1 MIPILYKE
9 DETNFEHNG
18 IGLLTDCISCITH
31 HKRNDTFILEM
42 KYPVF
47 GVRRD
52 KIVAKA
58 IIKAKA
64 DDIHDA
70 QLFRIYSLSKP
81 SNGYITVKAEHISCE
96 LKDNFVESCTYEGNC
111 IGALETLND
120 AAAFRTRFNFSS
132 DIKMIGKI
140 NLERKNLWNC
150 ITGTSG
156 SIIDTYGNG
165 ADIVRDNFNIAVKQ
179 NGGTNRKVLIEYT
192 KNLNNF
198 KCSEDW
204 SNCYTKIYPY
214 VINSET
220 QEVFSLTDKYVD
232 SEYIGRD
239 YNPRILPV
247 DFSQSYKNFS
257 DVTEENLRS
266 KAVAYFKNNRCDI
279 PKLKYSLELVAL
291 SNTEEYKNAGLSE
304 KVALFD
310 TVIVRHKVYGIDTE
324 IKVIEDKYN
333 ALTEKHIKLVLNDSG
348 TSVRS
353 ELNNITNTIV
363 DEKIDTSLKNSA
375 SVEYV
380 NQSIADLSA
389 AITGCDGGYVRL
401 NPEKNPSEILVMDNE
416 DINAAQVIWRW
427 NKEGLGVSTTGYNG
441 SFVGLARDGKL
452 VVNEA
457 TAYKMTASLI
467 EAGILKSVDSQTAF
481 NLDTGLIT
489 LYDNVNK
496 NYSLE
501 IGNNQ
506 IVFFD
511 RYDALHNQKNVVGIF
526 SSEKVIGDTFGY
538 HIGGDNT
545 RYGAMYRINSGDFF
559 IISADNIAGQPIPV
573 VMIDN
578 TANGSNNLCQ
588 GSRVAIRGDVVM
600 QLSSAIN
607 FDYGNEFSGAVRGG
621 ISNGNID
628 IWGTNN
634 VTVTTGNQVHLK
646 VNNTGVEVIGTF
658 TDSSDLAYKKN
669 VKPLNKDTLQILK
682 DIDIYE
688 YEENGTTEIGLLA
701 QEAVKVVPD
710 IIKGDVTETTI
721 EEANIMTEEERAEK
735 LKDGKG
741 ASVDVYSMLSLLWD
755 ANKKLLGKIEM
766 LENEVKI
773 LKERR

>member
-1 MIPILYKE
+1 MIPILYRE
-9 DETNFEHNG
+9 DETDFSHNG
-18 IGLLTDCISCITH
+18 LGLLTDCISCITH

-64 DDIHDA
+64 DDIHDP

-111 IGALETLND
+111 IGALETLNNV
-120 AAAFRTRFNFSS
+120 AAFKTRFNFSS
-132 DIKMIGKI
+132 DITMIGKI
-140 NLERKNLWNC
+140 KLERKNLWDC
-150 ITGTSG
+150 IVGTSG
-156 SIIDTYGNG
+156 SIIDTFGNG

-204 SNCYTKIYPY
+204 SSCYTRIYPY
-214 VINSET
+214 VINAET
-220 QEVFSLTDKYVD
+220 QEVFTLADKYVD
-232 SEYIGRD
+232 SEYISRD
-239 YNPRILPV
+239 KNPRIIPI
-247 DFSQSYKNFS
+247 DFSQAYKNFS
-257 DVTEENLRS
+257 DVTEDNLRS
-266 KAVAYFKNNRCDI
+266 KAVSYFKNNKCDI

-291 SNTEEYKNAGLSE
+291 SNTEEYKDTGLSE

-333 ALTEKHIKLVLNDSG
+333 TLTEKHIKLVLNDPGS
-348 TSVRS
+348 SVRS

-363 DEKIDTSLKNSA
+363 EEKIDTSLKNSA

-427 NKEGLGVSTTGYNG
+427 NKEGLGVSTNGYNG

-506 IVFFD
+506 IVFYD
-511 RYDALHNQKNVVGIF
+511 RYDALHNQKNVIGTI
-526 SSEKVIGDTFGY
+526 SSEKVEGTIFGY
-538 HIGGDNT
+538 NIGANNT
-545 RYGAMYRINSGDFF
+545 RYGAMYRINNGDFLMISGD
-559 IISADNIAGQPIPV
+559 NTVNQPIPLIMV
-573 VMIDN
+573 DN
-578 TANGSNNLCQ
+578 TADGANNLCQ

-600 QLSSAIN
+600 QLSSSIN
-607 FDYGNEFSGAVRGG
+607 FDYGNEFSGSIRGG
-621 ISNGNID
+621 IANGNID
-628 IWGTNN
+628 IWGVND
-634 VTVTTGNQVHLK
+634 VTVTTGNQIHLK
-646 VNNTGVEVIGTF
+646 VTTTGVEVIGTF

-669 VKPLNKDTLQILK
+669 VRKLDKDTLQILK

-688 YEENGTTEIGLLA
+688 YEENGTAEIGLLA

-710 IIKGDVTETTI
+710 IIKGEATDTTI
-721 EEANIMTEEERAEK
+721 EEANTMTEEERTEK
-735 LKDGKG
+735 LKNGKG
-741 ASVDVYSMLSLLWD
+741 ASVDVYSMLSILWD
-755 ANKKLLGKIEM
+755 ANKKLLDKIDK